1 MTIAP
6 GQEADA
12 GPVNAAIA
20 ARLLASANLAD
31 LPNKSM
37 ARNALGI
44 LGMALQNPASVAITG
59 GSLDGVNIGATP
71 PGFGAFGTLNMLGNL
86 PAPAPGFVWSD
97 DGARVQRINDR
108 LLGGAAVV
116 NDAAKPAVS
125 IDWLTTLINW
135 PVFNATA
142 AITSAFGTIALT
154 VGSQTVDL
162 DPVAAGTTE
171 TTIGVAAFAIANN
184 PGTFPDDYFA
194 AYGYY
199 AEARVYPGTVSNAFG
214 AELEAINLSGTA
226 NGSPTPYRELFT
238 GSAQALRLGSGG
250 GQGLSPDPA
259 ISALAIID
267 NGSTFNAG
275 IVFSKGSLTGADGT
289 TGFGTALAMGKG
301 HLLSWYAVGGGD
313 GERTMF
319 ITSTVTDA
327 DYKVSIQAQDGGFL
341 FIQPNDQTGFCVATA
356 ANVANSITV
365 VPGASATAA
374 AVQADGNGSNPNLA
388 MRARSGGRF
397 EWGCTTQA
405 NAAAGSGGAL
415 PANADLFMQVTVN
428 GTGYVVPLLKAS
440 CPHANCPAQDRQ
452 GAPRRPARRHPGPG
466 IHLCR
471 HDLRHP
477 EFHSGG
483 KGCPPGRDRQGAARH
498 PPGAAGG

>member
-12 GPVNAAIA
+12 GPVNEAIA
-20 ARLLASANLAD
+20 ARLLAAANLAD
-31 LPNKSM
+31 LPSKSM
-37 ARNALGI
+37 ARNSLGI
-44 LGMALQNPASVAITG
+44 LGMGLQNPASVAITG
-59 GSLDGVNIGATP
+59 GSLDAVNIGATT
-71 PGFGAFGTLNMLGNL
+71 PGFGAFGTLNMLGNFT
-86 PAPAPGFVWSD
+86 APATGFFWSD

-108 LLGGAAVV
+108 LLVGAAVV
-116 NDAAKPAVS
+116 NDAAKPAIS

-162 DPVAAGTTE
+162 DPVVAGTTE

-275 IVFSKGSLTGADGT
+275 IVFAKGSLTGADGT
-289 TGFGTALAMGKG
+289 TGFGTAVAMATG
-301 HLLSWYAVGGGD
+301 HMLSWYCDD
-313 GERTMF
+313 GVDGARTMF
-319 ITSTVTDA
+319 VTSLITDE
-327 DYKVSIQAQDGGFL
+327 DYKVSIQAQDGGLLFL
-341 FIQPNDQTGFCVATA
+341 QPNDEVGFSVSTQPD
-356 ANVANSITV
+356 VANSITV
-365 VPGASATAA
+365 IPGASATAA
-374 AVQADGNGSNPNLA
+374 SVEAAGAGSNPNLA
-388 MRARSGGRF
+388 LRARAGGRF

-405 NAAAGSGGAL
+405 SAAAGSGGAL

-440 CPHANCPAQDRQ
+440 
-452 GAPRRPARRHPGPG
+452 
-466 IHLCR
+466 
-471 HDLRHP
+471 
-477 EFHSGG
+477 
-483 KGCPPGRDRQGAARH
+483 
-498 PPGAAGG
+498 